1 MDITH
6 KQNIRNGLELFK
18 QLLMNKEFLL
28 TFIHTLEPT
37 FTLEDRIKFASYI
50 SICLYDNLGYF
61 TEYVTLFFVYLLD
74 FFKFFD
80 C

>member
-1 MDITH
+1 MDITY

-18 QLLMNKEFLL
+18 QLLLNKQFLL

-61 TEYVTLFFVYLLD
+61 TELVFLHYIISFYKYTFCF
-74 FFKFFD
+74 
-80 C
+80 